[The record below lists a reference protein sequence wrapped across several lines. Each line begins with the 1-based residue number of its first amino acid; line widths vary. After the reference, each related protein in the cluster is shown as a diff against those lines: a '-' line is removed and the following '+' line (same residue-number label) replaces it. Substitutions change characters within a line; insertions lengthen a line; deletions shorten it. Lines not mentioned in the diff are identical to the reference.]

1 LQPHAAADLQ
11 DIGDLEGYVRATGVM
26 LFFLSKDYFTSRNC
40 LREVKATIHE
50 QLPLVLVHEQQKEK
64 GGGPLE
70 MMQTECREELR
81 PYVFDERAPITWH
94 RIAHYQNLTLKLIA
108 TEMLQHGPKYNDSLH
123 NSSSQLAHFIATAH
137 PHSKRNAST
146 REELTPSE
154 RMSRKSSLVKWLGVQ
169 AAKAPAMQEQEAAAA
184 VKVQAIVR
192 GNTTRQMSPGA
203 LIPRKELSL
212 VLPGEV
218 NIAKLA
224 LPRPLVLWCSTGNP
238 GAAAMAHELNDAL
251 AGGGDAIQVVERR
264 PDMRVL
270 EAQGKSVAMLLYLNK
285 DTWAAQPGVL
295 EHDVRTTHSFAHG
308 LGAGMVRMAS
318 NMQKL
323 RRMGSSLDERGAG
336 AVSADKI
343 RIVLVHE
350 ADPAKGGCE
359 FGTFFGTTPQG
370 LIDEGIYK
378 DIAIAL
384 HTPPHRVVSLALV
397 AQALGATKDAAR
409 LAARRGKAKAS
420 TTTPKPVSA
429 DPEAQTEES
438 RMGQAAAS
446 AFASAPAATK
456 SVELVRTPIGL
467 GLTVDSHYKVLAIA
481 KGSQAKRN
489 RGIAVGDQLVSIN
502 DVPLSGGGSFDEQLG
517 AIAVGTKVRLVIS
530 KPAGRRSGS

>member
-1 LQPHAAADLQ
+1 MADLQ

-26 LFFLSKDYFTSRNC
+26 LFFLSKNYFISRNC
-40 LREVKATIHE
+40 LREVKATIDE
-50 QLPLVLVHEQQKEK
+50 QLPLVLVHEQQVEK

-70 MMQTECREELR
+70 MMRTECREEMR

-94 RIAHYQNLTLKLIA
+94 RISHYQNLTLKLIA
-108 TEMLQHGPKYNDSLH
+108 TEMLRHGPKYNDDSLH
-123 NSSSQLAHFIATAH
+123 NSSSQLTRFIATAH
-137 PHSKRNAST
+137 RQRNSSM

-154 RMSRKSSLVKWLGVQ
+154 RMSRKLSLVEWLGVQ

-184 VKVQAIVR
+184 VKVQAIHR
-192 GNTTRQMSPGA
+192 GNSTRQMPLEA
-203 LIPRKELSL
+203 LTPRNESSL

-285 DTWAAQPGVL
+285 DTWAAQPGKL
-295 EHDVRTTHSFAHG
+295 ERDVRATYSFAHG
-308 LGAGMVRMAS
+308 LGAGLVRMAS
-318 NMQKL
+318 NMREL

-384 HTPPHRVVSLALV
+384 HTPPHRAVSLALV

-409 LAARRGKAKAS
+409 LAARRGRFSSSLAS
-420 TTTPKPVSA
+420 SGA
-429 DPEAQTEES
+429 
-438 RMGQAAAS
+438 GGGGGGAAA
-446 AFASAPAATK
+446 ARDM
-456 SVELVRTPIGL
+456 ELAVVRPE
-467 GLTVDSHYKVLAIA
+467 
-481 KGSQAKRN
+481 
-489 RGIAVGDQLVSIN
+489 
-502 DVPLSGGGSFDEQLG
+502 EQRQ
-517 AIAVGTKVRLVIS
+517 V
-530 KPAGRRSGS
+530 

>member
-1 LQPHAAADLQ
+1 MLTCIHLKSFLQPHAAADLQ

-26 LFFLSKDYFTSRNC
+26 LFFLSKNYFTSRNC
-40 LREVKATIHE
+40 LREVKATIDE
-50 QLPLVLVHEQQKEK
+50 QLPLVLVHEQQEEK

-70 MMQTECREELR
+70 MMRTECRKEMR
-81 PYVFDERAPITWH
+81 PYVFDKRAPITWH

-108 TEMLQHGPKYNDSLH
+108 TEMLRHGPKYNDSLH
-123 NSSSQLAHFIATAH
+123 NSSSQLADLIAAAH
-137 PHSKRNAST
+137 RHSKRNSST

-154 RMSRKSSLVKWLGVQ
+154 RMSRRSSLVEWLGVQ
-169 AAKAPAMQEQEAAAA
+169 AATAPAIQEQEAAAA
-184 VKVQAIVR
+184 VKVQAIHR
-192 GNTTRQMSPGA
+192 GNSTRQSSEFIHAELWRKPTRQTSLGA

-264 PDMRVL
+264 PDVRVL
-270 EAQGKSVAMLLYLNK
+270 EAQGKSVVMLLYLNK

-295 EHDVRTTHSFAHG
+295 EHDVRATYSFAHG
-308 LGAGMVRMAS
+308 LGAGLVRMAS
-318 NMQKL
+318 NMREL

-336 AVSADKI
+336 SASADKI

-384 HTPPHRVVSLALV
+384 HTPPHRAVSLALV

-409 LAARRGKAKAS
+409 LAARRGSPSRRFSLSSSLAS
-420 TTTPKPVSA
+420 SGA
-429 DPEAQTEES
+429 
-438 RMGQAAAS
+438 GGGGGGGAAA
-446 AFASAPAATK
+446 ARDIELAA
-456 SVELVRTPIGL
+456 VRPE
-467 GLTVDSHYKVLAIA
+467 
-481 KGSQAKRN
+481 
-489 RGIAVGDQLVSIN
+489 
-502 DVPLSGGGSFDEQLG
+502 EQRQ
-517 AIAVGTKVRLVIS
+517 V
-530 KPAGRRSGS
+530 

>member
-1 LQPHAAADLQ
+1 
-11 DIGDLEGYVRATGVM
+11 M
-26 LFFLSKDYFTSRNC
+26 LFFLSKHYFTSRNC
-40 LREVKATIHE
+40 LREVKASIDE
-50 QLPLVLVHEQQKEK
+50 QRPLVLVHEQQQEK

-70 MMQTECREELR
+70 TMRMECREEMR
-81 PYVFDERAPITWH
+81 SYVFDGRTPITWH
-94 RIAHYQNLTLKLIA
+94 RIAHYQNLTLKLIT
-108 TEMLQHGPKYNDSLH
+108 TEMLRHGPKYN
-123 NSSSQLAHFIATAH
+123 NSSSQLTRFIATAH
-137 PHSKRNAST
+137 RQRNSSM

-154 RMSRKSSLVKWLGVQ
+154 RMSRKLSLVEWLGVQ

-184 VKVQAIVR
+184 VKVQAIHR
-192 GNTTRQMSPGA
+192 GNSTRQMPLEA
-203 LIPRKELSL
+203 LTPRNESSL

-285 DTWAAQPGVL
+285 DTWAAQPGKL
-295 EHDVRTTHSFAHG
+295 ERDVRATYSFAHG
-308 LGAGMVRMAS
+308 LGAGLVRMAS
-318 NMQKL
+318 NMREL

-336 AVSADKI
+336 SASADKI

-384 HTPPHRVVSLALV
+384 HTPPHRAVSLALV
-397 AQALGATKDAAR
+397 AQALGATKAAR
-409 LAARRGKAKAS
+409 LAGDSFRRKRG
-420 TTTPKPVSA
+420 T
-429 DPEAQTEES
+429 
-438 RMGQAAAS
+438 QA
-446 AFASAPAATK
+446 
-456 SVELVRTPIGL
+456 V
-467 GLTVDSHYKVLAIA
+467 
-481 KGSQAKRN
+481 
-489 RGIAVGDQLVSIN
+489 
-502 DVPLSGGGSFDEQLG
+502 
-517 AIAVGTKVRLVIS
+517 
-530 KPAGRRSGS
+530 

>member
-1 LQPHAAADLQ
+1 MQ

-26 LFFLSKDYFTSRNC
+26 LFFLSKNYFTSRNC
-40 LREVKATIHE
+40 LREVKATIDE
-50 QLPLVLVHEQQKEK
+50 QLPLVLVHEQQVEK

-70 MMQTECREELR
+70 MMRTECREEMR
-81 PYVFDERAPITWH
+81 PYIFDERAPITWH
-94 RIAHYQNLTLKLIA
+94 RISHYQNLTLKLIA
-108 TEMLQHGPKYNDSLH
+108 TEMLRHGPKYNNDSLH
-123 NSSSQLAHFIATAH
+123 NSSSQLTRFIATAH
-137 PHSKRNAST
+137 RQRNSSM

-154 RMSRKSSLVKWLGVQ
+154 RMSRKLSLDEWLGVQ
-169 AAKAPAMQEQEAAAA
+169 AAKAPAVQEQEAAAA
-184 VKVQAIVR
+184 TKVQAVAR
-192 GNTTRQMSPGA
+192 GNTTRQMGNSN
-203 LIPRKELSL
+203 ELSL

-218 NIAKLA
+218 NIANLA
-224 LPRPLVLWCSTGNP
+224 LPRPLVLWCSTCNP

-264 PDMRVL
+264 PDVRVL

-285 DTWAAQPGVL
+285 DTWAAQPGEL
-295 EHDVRTTHSFAHG
+295 ERDVRATYSFAHG
-308 LGAGMVRMAS
+308 LGAGLVRMAS
-318 NMQKL
+318 NMREL

-384 HTPPHRVVSLALV
+384 HTPPHRAVSLALV

-481 KGSQAKRN
+481 KDSQAKRN

-517 AIAVGTKVRLVIS
+517 AIAMGAKVRLVIS